1 MLAQR
6 QRAQSI
12 RIRYYLATEQGLFR
26 VPQRLHQ
33 ELLAGER
40 SLPEFASS
48 DQRLVEVIA
57 RQITR
62 STYVVSTLGVVY
74 RFDEEG
80 AYTRDI
86 DDVFA
91 GILEPVKQGNLI
103 HFNRAKKAR
112 QARERRTWGP
122 SKSQLQLVKHDIVGG
137 RLERP
142 LPIFRPRS

>member
-74 RFDEEG
+74 RFDEGG
-80 AYTRDI
+80 AYKRDI

-103 HFNRAKKAR
+103 HLHRAKTAR
-112 QARERRTWGP
+112 QARERRTWRP
-122 SKSQLQLVKHDIVGG
+122 SRSQVQLAKDDIVGG
-137 RLERP
+137 RLQRP